1 MSTEDIASE
10 EEIRQYIRQ
19 GWSLVH
25 YKKADRWALQKRMA
39 GKLKT
44 ILLKKGLN
52 KVCVKIKEEPKIKA
66 EKTPA
71 KLPSDA
77 EHVEDVIDARVDS
90 RKPIEEKT
98 IESLAWYNNLIVDL
112 GRYALHMIESEG
124 LVSLE
129 PEDYDDYEKA
139 KPKFLDALDS
149 LKSAS
154 KDAGRLMELERDY
167 RFTEA
172 EREFY
177 AKAAAEYKSA
187 YETAVSCMC
196 DMCRQRFTQILLLSA
211 LGGVQA

>member
-1 MSTEDIASE
+1 
-10 EEIRQYIRQ
+10 
-19 GWSLVH
+19 
-25 YKKADRWALQKRMA
+25 MA

-44 ILLKKGLN
+44 KYVPKSLN
-52 KVCVKIKEEPKIKA
+52 NACVKIKEELENKTKGMLAKI
-66 EKTPA
+66 
-71 KLPSDA
+71 PSDE
-77 EHVEDVIDARVDS
+77 EHVAGVSEERVEP
-90 RKPIEEKT
+90 RKPLREKQ
-98 IESLAWYNNLIVDL
+98 IESLAWYNNLIMDL
-112 GRYALHMIESEG
+112 GRYALHMLESEG
-124 LVSLE
+124 LVNLE

-177 AKAAAEYKSA
+177 AKAATEYKNA

>member
-1 MSTEDIASE
+1 MSA
-10 EEIRQYIRQ
+10 EEIKSEQDVRNYVGQ
-19 GWSLVH
+19 GWSLVYH
-25 YKKADRWALQKRMA
+25 KNVDRWELQKRMA
-39 GKLKT
+39 GKLKSIYLPKT
-44 ILLKKGLN
+44 LN
-52 KVCVKIKEEPKIKA
+52 SVCAKIKEELKSKA
-66 EKTPA
+66 KGTPA
-71 KLPSDA
+71 KMPSDA
-77 EHVEDVIDARVDS
+77 EHVAGVVEERVES
-90 RKPIEEKT
+90 RKPLREKQ
-98 IESLAWYNNLIVDL
+98 IESLAWYNNLIMDL
-112 GRYALHMIESEG
+112 GRYALHMLESEG

-177 AKAAAEYKSA
+177 ARAAAEYKSA

-196 DMCRQRFTQILLLSA
+196 DMCRQRFTQILLLTA